1 MDWEKLDLHIENL
14 ASGMVLLT
22 VLLIG
27 WPPAGW
33 AKLQP
38 EKASL
43 AAMVAIAYM
52 LGAFSDVL
60 ARLLLEFVCRMT
72 LRRVSLRLFLGIKT
86 ATLEEAYKMLSD
98 AIRIGVTCG
107 SERIE
112 SEVTH
117 RRQTARLMRLSLLP
131 VLTGWVGFARHFRW
145 HVFSALIVGVGI
157 YGALLA
163 LYSYSEM
170 VIMQECLRGM
180 DDAVEREK
188 RRKENLQA
196 KAAATAAR

>member
-27 WPPAGW
+27 WPLPGW

-38 EKASL
+38 EKAAL

-72 LRRVSLRLFLGIKT
+72 LRRLTLRLFLGIKT
-86 ATLEEAYKMLSD
+86 ATLNEANKKLSD

-131 VLTGWVGFARHFRW
+131 LLTGWLGFARHFQW
-145 HVFSALIVGVGI
+145 HVFSALVVAAGV
-157 YGALLA
+157 YAALLV

-180 DDAVEREK
+180 DHAVERE
-188 RRKENLQA
+188 RQRQENLKA
-196 KAAATAAR
+196 KAAAAH